1 MTLMKTGT
9 ELTQLLSST
18 VVMIISI
25 IIITTKITKF
35 RKTIINGLPDEDLHR
50 VDTLPVRELRACH
63 AQYNAPE
70 HSDENHSFILIT
82 NITIISIIITIMIIT
97 NVVHI
102 IMLLSTPMIIHEHY
116 QKLTINL
123 SIAQLSCFLSDH

>member
-1 MTLMKTGT
+1 MKTGT

-35 RKTIINGLPDEDLHR
+35 RKTIINGLPDEDWHR

-70 HSDENHSFILIT
+70 HSDEDHSFILIT
-82 NITIISIIITIMIIT
+82 NITIISIIIITIMIIT

-102 IMLLSTPMIIHEHY
+102 IMLLSTPMIIHEHN
-116 QKLTINL
+116 QKLTIDL